1 MLQVI
6 IDTSHQL
13 QYVGM
18 ISGRK
23 ADIDALFAEFSS
35 IFLENGLPGRFHW
48 NKLSVLSRN
57 NLKNQLA
64 SALQRHTSVKLNIFK
79 GFRPLGESRKDWFIY
94 GVASRVA
101 SRLEGWLLDKKGE
114 AAILID
120 DDFNVIKG
128 GFGTKRFAEALL
140 RQLSVRLT
148 GKESTLRE
156 SGGILSAS
164 FKLPSG
170 NLLSLSASI
179 AAKNS
184 ELVGLADIYLGL
196 FILSQNAFAGHKNVF
211 LHKI

>member
-23 ADIDALFAEFSS
+23 ADVDSLFEDFSS

-48 NKLSVLSRN
+48 NKLSVLSKN

-64 SALQRHTSVKLNIFK
+64 SALQRHNSVKLNIFK
-79 GFRPLGESRKDWFIY
+79 GIRPLGESRKDWFIY
-94 GVASRVA
+94 GFASRVA
-101 SRLEGWLLDKKGE
+101 SKLESWLLDKKGE
-114 AAILID
+114 AAIIID

-128 GFGTKRFAEALL
+128 GTGTKRFAEVLL

-148 GKESTLRE
+148 GKESTLRD
-156 SGGILSAS
+156 SGGILDAS
-164 FKLPSG
+164 IKLPSG
-170 NLLSLSASI
+170 KLLSLSASI

-196 FILSQNAFAGHKNVF
+196 FIFNPNAFTDHKNVF